1 MRNTLIA
8 DLTLAGRSIGPRE
21 WILVPAVI
29 GGAAVV
35 SVALAL
41 SPFLALGAV
50 IGGVLTL
57 FALTRPLALVGLML
71 VIGPADLSMVT
82 GGFKS
87 MFEQLGGLD
96 MNGIRLIGM
105 SGALGLVVLADRQV
119 GRQLFNPRAFFYVA
133 LIAYGAATLLVSP
146 APLDGARLL
155 LKIAYPLLV
164 FLVITGLSPDR
175 LRLDRLMDA
184 VLIGAAVLCLVVNP
198 LYLAFGDFER
208 SVGGWVRLR
217 GVGVHQNPFAFYLVA
232 AILMSFVRFTTRGQA
247 RYLLLCAI
255 CSVWMMLTITRIAFL
270 AALVALFAVGVVSAI
285 VTRRSRVLIGAL
297 IAALLI
303 TMPFAPLVLERSLG
317 FVPSAGELV
326 ALLSSPRALVLAMN
340 WEGRDVFWA
349 LVFQAFMASPVQGL
363 GLGAS
368 AFVLRLH
375 LPGMS
380 NPVVH
385 NDYLRLLADT
395 GIIGVSLFACALG
408 AWAWGALRAA
418 ALPDRTTREYAL
430 PAVGCIAAL
439 AIIGL
444 TDNAFDYYGPFT
456 QYVGFLSG
464 GAIAAAAC
472 FTKGQQEAVRE
483 VEQGTTGGSGAMVFA
498 GRLSR

>member
-1 MRNTLIA
+1 MMG
-8 DLTLAGRSIGPRE
+8 DLTVAGRTFGARE
-21 WILVPAVI
+21 WLLVPAVLA
-29 GGAAVV
+29 GAVV
-35 SVALAL
+35 ISIALAH
-41 SPFLALGAV
+41 SPFLALGAA
-50 IGGVLTL
+50 IGGILTV

-71 VIGPADLSMVT
+71 VIGPADLSMLT

-96 MNGIRLIGM
+96 MNGIRLLGM
-105 SGALGLVVLADRQV
+105 SGALGLVILADRQV
-119 GRQLFNPRAFFYVA
+119 GRQLFNPRAVFYVA
-133 LIAYGAATLLVSP
+133 LIAWGALTLAFSP

-175 LRLDRLMDA
+175 SRLDRLMDG
-184 VLIGAAVLCLVVNP
+184 VLIGAAVLCLIVNP

-208 SVGGWVRLR
+208 NIGGWIRLR

-255 CSVWMMLTITRIAFL
+255 CSFWMMLTITRIAFL

-285 VTRRSRVLIGAL
+285 VTRRSRVLIGAIVVAFL
-297 IAALLI
+297 IV
-303 TMPFAPLVLERSLG
+303 TPFAPLVLERSLG
-317 FVPSAGELV
+317 FVPSAGELFGLV
-326 ALLSSPRALVLAMN
+326 SSPRALFLAMN

-349 LVFQAFMASPVQGL
+349 LVFQAYMASPVQGL

-368 AFVLRLH
+368 ALVLRLH

-395 GIIGVSLFACALG
+395 GIIGVGLFACALA
-408 AWAWGALRAA
+408 AWAWGAFRSAL
-418 ALPDRTTREYAL
+418 LPDRTAREYAL

-439 AIIGL
+439 AVIGL

-464 GAIAAAAC
+464 GAIAAATC
-472 FTKGQQEAVRE
+472 FMKQ
-483 VEQGTTGGSGAMVFA
+483 EQGA
-498 GRLSR
+498 GRDVGPQPTRESGVMTYAGRFSR